1 MKSKVSRKNK
11 RFSKRSKHGSGPEVP
26 DIENQLHNVST
37 VDNKYMIPYEKE
49 KEDVKK
55 EEGALDEDI
64 DKPKNVVEFIPKQK
78 KTSIEPMDE
87 DIESNIPS
95 DENFDVGDYG
105 VYDTQFYGGIKKTRR
120 NKSKKAMKSKKA
132 RKIRKTKRTK
142 RNKKY

>member
-1 MKSKVSRKNK
+1 MKSKVSRKSK
-11 RFSKRSKHGSGPEVP
+11 RFSKRSKLGSGPEVP

-37 VDNKYMIPYEKE
+37 VDNKYMIPNEKD
-49 KEDVKK
+49 KEIVKK
-55 EEGALDEDI
+55 EEEEEEDNEI

-120 NKSKKAMKSKKA
+120 NKSKKGKKT
-132 RKIRKTKRTK
+132 RKAKKTKRTK

>member
-1 MKSKVSRKNK
+1 MKSKVSRKSK
-11 RFSKRSKHGSGPEVP
+11 RFSKRSKLGSGPEVP

-37 VDNKYMIPYEKE
+37 VDNKYMIPNEKD
-49 KEDVKK
+49 KEIVKK
-55 EEGALDEDI
+55 EAEEDNEI

-120 NKSKKAMKSKKA
+120 NKSKKGKKT
-132 RKIRKTKRTK
+132 RKAKKTKRTK

>member
-37 VDNKYMIPYEKE
+37 VDNKYMIPHEKE
-49 KEDVKK
+49 NVKK
-55 EEGALDEDI
+55 EEEEDNDI

-120 NKSKKAMKSKKA
+120 NKSKKGKKN
-132 RKIRKTKRTK
+132 KKTKRTK